1 MTLPAHTRLQVPEG
15 EAGIRL
21 DSWIAGA
28 LDELSRARVQAL
40 IKEGS
45 IRFADGAPIK
55 PHAKTVVGSE
65 LIVDMPPPQAVEL
78 EPEDIPLDVLYE
90 DRDLIVIN
98 KPAGLVVHP
107 APGHASGT
115 LVNALLFHCTDLEG
129 VGGELRPGIVHRL
142 DRDTSG
148 VMVVAKCQSSMDAL
162 GRQFSEREVEK
173 AYTAVVHGVPHPG
186 VGRIETQIGR
196 SSRDRKK
203 MSATPKR
210 GRDAVTAFRV
220 TEAFTDFCCMQ
231 IGIETGR
238 THQIRVHMA
247 HIGHPVVGDAVY
259 GGRYSRRPLPT
270 PVSRQMLHAAT
281 LAFNHPGTGEHV
293 TFEAPLPADMLALLA
308 ALREEH

>member
-1 MTLPAHTRLQVPEG
+1 MASPAQTRLLVSDG
-15 EAGIRL
+15 DAGVRL

-28 LDELSRARVQAL
+28 LDDLSRARVQAL
-40 IKEGS
+40 IKSGS
-45 IRFADGAPIK
+45 IRFADGSPIK
-55 PHAKTVVGSE
+55 SHAKTVAGSE
-65 LIVDMPPPQAVEL
+65 IVVDMPPAQAVAI
-78 EPEDIPLDVLYE
+78 EPEDIPLDVLHE
-90 DRDLIVIN
+90 DGDLIVIN

-148 VMVVAKCQSSMDAL
+148 VMVVAKCQSAMEAL
-162 GRQFSEREVEK
+162 GRQFSERHVEK
-173 AYTAVVHGVPHPG
+173 TYMALVHGVPHPG

-203 MSATPKR
+203 MSATPR
-210 GRDAVTAFRV
+210 HGRDAVTNFHI

-259 GGRYSRRPLPT
+259 GGRYSRRSLPA
-270 PVSRQMLHAAT
+270 PASRQMLHAAT
-281 LAFNHPGTGEHV
+281 LSFDHPGTDDHV
-293 TFEAPLPADMLALLA
+293 TYEAPLPDDMLSLLS
-308 ALREEH
+308 ALRGDR